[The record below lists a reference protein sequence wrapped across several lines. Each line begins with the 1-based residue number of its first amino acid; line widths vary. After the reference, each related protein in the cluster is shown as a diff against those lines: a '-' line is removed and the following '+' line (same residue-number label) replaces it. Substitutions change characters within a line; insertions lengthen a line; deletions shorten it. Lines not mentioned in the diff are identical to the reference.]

1 MAKRNLARELI
12 EGIEEI
18 RAWKRGA
25 LKLKSTTVELPRA
38 ADVPQIRKALGYS
51 QEEFAALMGVSVG
64 TLRNWE
70 QARREPH
77 GPARSL
83 LLVASTN
90 PCRRAR
96 SLREA
101 GRAAPQTTV
110 SARTRAE
117 GHHRAA
123 PQARVRGRHAQGR
136 GAPRRA
142 HLKNRVLAN
151 SPRRTNPGGGNA
163 RHDRADP
170 QVPG

>member
-18 RAWKRGA
+18 RAWKRGEV
-25 LKLKSTTVELPRA
+25 KLKSTTVELPRA

-90 PCRRAR
+90 PAAVRGAFEKRAGLRRAR
-96 SLREA
+96 PRKPVSVENMRKAVARRA
-101 GRAAPQTTV
+101 GR
-110 SARTRAE
+110 
-117 GHHRAA
+117 
-123 PQARVRGRHAQGR
+123 
-136 GAPRRA
+136 
-142 HLKNRVLAN
+142 
-151 SPRRTNPGGGNA
+151 
-163 RHDRADP
+163 
-170 QVPG
+170 

>member
-1 MAKRNLARELI
+1 MTKRNLARELI

-25 LKLKSTTVELPRA
+25 VKLKSTTVELPRA

-90 PCRRAR
+90 PGAVRGAFEKLAGLRRKPR
-96 SLREA
+96 SLPVRELKGSIA
-101 GRAAPQTTV
+101 RPRKPV
-110 SARTRAE
+110 SVADMRKAVARR
-117 GHHRAA
+117 G
-123 PQARVRGRHAQGR
+123 VR
-136 GAPRRA
+136 
-142 HLKNRVLAN
+142 
-151 SPRRTNPGGGNA
+151 T
-163 RHDRADP
+163 
-170 QVPG
+170 